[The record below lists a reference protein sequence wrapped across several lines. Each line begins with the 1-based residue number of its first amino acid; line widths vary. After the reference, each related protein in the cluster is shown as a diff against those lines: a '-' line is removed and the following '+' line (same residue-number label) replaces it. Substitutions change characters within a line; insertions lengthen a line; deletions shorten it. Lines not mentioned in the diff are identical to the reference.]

1 MAAGIMVT
9 SFRRAFVDLVSPE
22 TMDACANPENCRAV
36 LPEAR
41 KQIGNR
47 PVYLWVFKQNT
58 RARRFYEKSC
68 VQSDTAFFLTSG
80 IVLVNI

>member
-1 MAAGIMVT
+1 MVI
-9 SFRRAFVDLVSPE
+9 SLCRAFVDLVSPE
-22 TMDACANPENCRAV
+22 TVDACANPENCRAV

-41 KQIGNR
+41 KQIGNC
-47 PVYLWVFKQNT
+47 PIFLWAFKENT